1 MSETDTRTHLYWA
14 TGCTSC
20 LRAKE
25 FLERN
30 DVDFESHNIAED
42 MSLLDEMEKQGLPR
56 QVPVVKRGEE
66 WADAQDL
73 EAVARIAAVEYAAE
87 PLPVEELYRRL
98 EIVLDAI
105 ERYADQIPV
114 EELDGPIANR
124 PRTVGQ
130 LVFHAFSILESFLE
144 HQDGEPLKK
153 YKPEPE
159 WANRSVD
166 ALRTY
171 GRHIRARVDDWH
183 EHEAGAVDWSATA
196 DVYYGA
202 PSVHEYFERT
212 VWHTGQHA
220 RQLAWI
226 LDERCGVDPDPSLD
240 PDLWEGLPMP
250 EKVWNDDGGDGR
262 ASDDRV
268 NILEATGSD

>member
-1 MSETDTRTHLYWA
+1 MSTTDMQTHLYWA

-30 DVDFESHNIAED
+30 DVEFESHNIADD
-42 MSLLDEMEKQGLPR
+42 MSLLDEMETQGLPR
-56 QVPVVKRGEE
+56 QVPVIKRGEE

-73 EAVARIAAVEYAAE
+73 DAVARIAEIEYEAE
-87 PLPVEELYRRL
+87 PLPIDELHRRL
-98 EIVLDAI
+98 EIVLETI
-105 ERYADQIPV
+105 EAYIEQLPV
-114 EELDGPIANR
+114 EKLDGPIANR

-130 LVFHAFSILESFLE
+130 LVFHAFSIPESFLE
-144 HQDGEPLKK
+144 HEAGTPLKK

-159 WANRSVD
+159 WANRSPE

-171 GRHIRARVDDWH
+171 GQHIRARIDDWY
-183 EHEAGAVDWSATA
+183 EHEADDADWSGTA
-196 DVYYGA
+196 DVYYGS
-202 PSVHEYFERT
+202 PSLHEYFERT

-226 LDERCGVDPDPSLD
+226 IEERCDAEPDPSLD
-240 PDLWEGLPMP
+240 PELWEGLPMP
-250 EKVWNDDGGDGR
+250 EKVWNEDGGDGR
-262 ASDDRV
+262 ASDDRI